1 MPNFDNIKPYA
12 DFAHEAAK
20 HGGPTSYINKLI
32 DAAVDAA
39 GNHKFHSGYTKGFR
53 KGSIITG
60 IISVL
65 GSGIVIFALDQHNKQ
80 KLRQEEEKRLAL
92 EANQA
97 EMALREA
104 VSQTETTDN
113 PSIEE

>member
-1 MPNFDNIKPYA
+1 M
-12 DFAHEAAK
+12 
-20 HGGPTSYINKLI
+20 I